1 MKEIKLTQDY
11 VALVDDEDYERIN
24 QYKWFAHISRNVAV
38 YAVRTINIS
47 KTKKISQK
55 MHRFVLGITDSTT
68 QVDHIDHNTLNNQ
81 KINLRKATFQQNSC
95 NKKKPSTNLSG
106 FKGVC
111 WNPSANK
118 WQASIKVNQ
127 KCIYL
132 GIFAD
137 SLEAACAYDMAAVKH
152 FGMFAHCNFAEA
164 S

>member
-111 WNPSANK
+111 WNPSAK
-118 WQASIKVNQ
+118 
-127 KCIYL
+127 
-132 GIFAD
+132 
-137 SLEAACAYDMAAVKH
+137 
-152 FGMFAHCNFAEA
+152 
-164 S
+164 